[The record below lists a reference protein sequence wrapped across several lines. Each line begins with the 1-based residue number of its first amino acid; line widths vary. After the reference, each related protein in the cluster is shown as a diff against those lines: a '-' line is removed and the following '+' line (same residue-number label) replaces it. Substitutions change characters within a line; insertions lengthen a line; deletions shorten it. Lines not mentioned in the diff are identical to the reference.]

1 MLLLVGPYS
10 FPGVLVRFPG
20 QAVLG
25 FPLTGRK
32 GYKLVFHTKQ
42 GSKIDFKISKAS
54 CLGVP
59 NQAELWTEFLSDKT
73 MIFTLQMGKNYWL
86 VFPLGCLFE

>member
-32 GYKLVFHTKQ
+32 GYKLVFQTKQ

-54 CLGVP
+54 CLGSQIRLNYGLSSLDRQDYDLHLADGQKLLVGISTWVP
-59 NQAELWTEFLSDKT
+59 L
-73 MIFTLQMGKNYWL
+73 
-86 VFPLGCLFE
+86 